1 MTEILRY
8 WRDLS
13 KEEKQSIMK
22 SKNIKAIT
30 FEQIKDIYLAFKK

>member
-8 WRDLS
+8 WRDLP

-30 FEQIKDIYLAFKK
+30 FEHIKSVYLDFKK